1 MRKLFLSLSLM
12 AMALTATAIPAK
24 RGQWM
29 TLTLADGTEVRAELV
44 GDEHGHYWRTE
55 DGKAYAEVADADYF
69 MPVDAEKVAARAKAR
84 RNNLQRSHKAMRK
97 VSIGEQTHYTG
108 QKKGIVILMNFK
120 DTKFKTGNN
129 LAKYKDIM
137 NKENYNVSPFKGS
150 VADYFKAQ
158 SKDAEGV
165 SQFELTFDVVGPF
178 TATKNASYYGSN
190 DSNGDDMYPDE
201 LVVEAVKAA
210 NAEVN
215 FQDYDWDD
223 DGVVD
228 QVFVLYAGKGEAD
241 GGYGVSNTIWPHM
254 YYLSATGKQ
263 LTLDGVLIDTYA
275 CSNEVDSSGS
285 IEGIGC
291 FCHEFSHCMGFPD
304 FYDTSYAGWHGTG
317 SYDLMCSGSYNGNT
331 FQPSGYNAYE
341 KWMSG
346 WLEPKV
352 LTTDVKVENLKPISD
367 GGDAYILYNSGNSNE
382 YYIIENRQKVG
393 WDASLSGRG
402 LSFIHVDFDKTIWE
416 ENNPNTKVTQQDVNN
431 ALAYGITLH
440 KNDHQRFALVC
451 ADNKADDYSEAND
464 LYPYSSNK
472 SLTATSTPKAS
483 LFNTNAAG
491 KKYLEKG
498 FTEIKQNSDKT
509 VSFVYG
515 DPSSV
520 PEPGPGPDD
529 PEPGPDDP
537 VYESLFYESFNL
549 CSGTGGND
557 GKWNMNI
564 ASSTIKFDNEG
575 WTIDE
580 GYAFGANQC
589 ARFGTA
595 KVSGKTITPTII
607 ITGEA
612 DLTFRAGAWDN
623 DYDDTQ
629 LTLSVSNGTIEPA
642 AVTMTKGAFN
652 NYKATI
658 TATGEVKVTFA
669 VGKGRFFLD
678 EVKIL
683 DTTTTAI
690 KTMATGST
698 NAGRIYTL
706 DGRYVGTDFNSLN
719 HGLYIVNGRKVVK

>member
-24 RGQWM
+24 RGQWK

-69 MPVDAEKVAARAKAR
+69 MPVDAEKVAAKAKVR
-84 RNNLQRSHKAMRK
+84 RNNLQKSHKAMRK

-120 DTKFKTGNN
+120 DTKFNTANN
-129 LAKYKDIM
+129 LAKYKDIL

-178 TATKNASYYGSN
+178 TAAKNASYYGSN
-190 DSNGDDMYPDE
+190 DDNGDDKHPDE
-201 LVVEAVKAA
+201 LIVEAVKAA
-210 NAEVN
+210 DAEVN
-215 FQDYDWDD
+215 FQDYDWDN
-223 DGVVD
+223 DGEVD
-228 QVFVLYAGKGEAD
+228 QVFILYAGKGEAD
-241 GGYGVSNTIWPHM
+241 GGSASTIWPHM

-304 FYDTSYAGWHGTG
+304 FYDTSYSGWHGTG

-509 VSFVYG
+509 MSFIYG
-515 DPSSV
+515 DPSAT

-529 PEPGPDDP
+529 PDPQPQP
-537 VYESLFYESFNL
+537 VYALPFYESFDKNA
-549 CSGTGGND
+549 GTGGND
-557 GKWNMNI
+557 GKWSGNI
-564 ASSTIKFDNEG
+564 AISSLLFDNEG
-575 WTIDE
+575 WTVE
-580 GYAFGANQC
+580 QNKGYGASKCAKFGIS
-589 ARFGTA
+589 T
-595 KVSGKTITPTII
+595 VSGKTTTPSITVSGKAT
-607 ITGEA
+607 
-612 DLTFRAGAWDN
+612 LTFQAGAWNAAN
-623 DYDDTQ
+623 DMEK
-629 LTLSVSNGTIEPA
+629 LNLSVSDGTIEPSS
-642 AVTMTKGAFN
+642 VTMTKGAFSD
-652 NYKATI
+652 YEATI
-658 TATGEVKVTFA
+658 TATGDVKVTFA
-669 VGKGRFFLD
+669 ALKGRFFLD
-678 EVKIL
+678 EVNIQ
-683 DTTTTAI
+683 DAATTAI

-706 DGRYVGTDFNSLN
+706 DGRYVGNDFNALN
-719 HGLYIVNGRKVVK
+719 HGLYIINGRKVVK